1 MIDGFFIDPAP
12 VRETGNRASGPAM
25 GTVMEDCRAEA
36 DGLVTAKVEYE
47 LGEKG
52 KKTRKALVALEYAAD
67 KGGTWFLPEVG
78 SRVLVEF
85 LNGDPDAPVITRCF
99 ASPDMK
105 PPEGIPAEKN
115 QKKGFRTRGGVE
127 AWIQDEDKKQ
137 KVMLSVGGAL
147 TVEVDAEKKTVTVG
161 DSKGDNCLDINA
173 DQGVIRLNA
182 AKKIELA
189 IGGTAALTIENNK
202 LTINS
207 GTVSIEAGQSLKLK
221 GQTAGLQGSQIQVKA
236 DASMKL
242 ESGAM
247 LEVKGAMVKL
257 N

>member
-1 MIDGFFIDPAP
+1 MEGFFSGPSL
-12 VRETGNRASGPAM
+12 VRETGNRVPGPAM
-25 GTVMEDCRAEA
+25 GTVMEDCKAEA

-67 KGGTWFLPEVG
+67 KGGVWFLPEVG

-85 LNGDPDAPVITRCF
+85 LNGDPDTPVITRCF
-99 ASPDMK
+99 ASPSMK

-115 QKKGFRTRGGVE
+115 GKKGFRTRGGVE

-137 KVMLSVGGAL
+137 KVSLSVGGEL
-147 TVEVDAEKKTVTVG
+147 TVEVDAEKKTVSVG
-161 DSKGDNCLDINA
+161 DTKGDNRLDIDA
-173 DQGVIRLNA
+173 SQGVIRLNA

-189 IGGTAALTIENNK
+189 IGGTTALTIENNK
-202 LTINS
+202 FTIKS
-207 GTVSIEAGQSLKLK
+207 GTVTIEAGQSLKLK
-221 GQTAGLQGSQIQVKA
+221 GQTAGFQVSQIQVKA

-247 LEVKGAMVKL
+247 MEVKGAIVKL